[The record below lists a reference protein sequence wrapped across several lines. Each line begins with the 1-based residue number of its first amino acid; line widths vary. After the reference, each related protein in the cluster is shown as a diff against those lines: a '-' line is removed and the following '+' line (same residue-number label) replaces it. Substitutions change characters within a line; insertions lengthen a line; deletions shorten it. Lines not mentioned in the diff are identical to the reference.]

1 MTHPGPRNERIVPR
15 LIEEELR
22 DSFIDYSM
30 SVIVQRALPDA
41 RDGLKPVHRRI
52 LYAMYEQGLLP
63 ERAHRKSATVVGDVL
78 GKYHPHGDSAVY
90 DTLVRMVQTFSLRYP
105 LIDGQGNFG
114 SIDGDSAAAY
124 RYTEARLAPIAIELL
139 ADLDQDTVD
148 FAPNF
153 DGRNEEPTSLPARL
167 PNLLLNGS
175 DGIAVGMATKIP
187 PHNLGEL
194 VVATRH
200 LVENPDCEVDDLI
213 EFVEGPDFPTG
224 GYIFGYEG
232 LGDAYRTGR
241 GLIDVRARMHVEEG
255 SYGKRSL
262 VVTEIPYQVNKSRI
276 IEQITKAVR
285 SGRISAITDLRD
297 ESDRDGLRLVIE
309 LKRDAD
315 VRKLLK
321 ALFLKT
327 QLKTTYGVI
336 MLALVDGRPVQLD
349 LKQALSAF
357 VDHRLSVIRRRAA
370 FEMERA
376 EDRVHVLEGLLTALE
391 NIERVIELIRSS
403 TSPAVA
409 ADRLCLE
416 LNLTQRQAEA
426 ILAMRLARLTQLES
440 RKLATERESLTLRI
454 GELRELVDRDDARRH
469 LLDEEL
475 TDLAS
480 RFGDERR
487 TVILDESRPYP
498 LPSGGDSGSSLILL
512 SRLGYVKAQPVRGGA
527 RESMAGAEAMAG
539 RNGDFVTRA
548 FVARSET
555 ELLVFTAA
563 GFVKSIA
570 VADLPVGTRSSRGK
584 PLADL
589 VGLAPTDAIVAV
601 HPVPDTTDERFVL
614 TISRQGQVKRTALT
628 EFGNVRGTGI
638 RAAGL
643 SGDDRLLD
651 VRLTDGTAD
660 VVLATRKG
668 QMIRFDE
675 SEIRP
680 MGRSARGVKG
690 IELSADDAIVGCVCP
705 HRDADLFLVTAAG
718 HAKRLPLTQLRR
730 QGRAGKGLCVLP
742 DRRRAG
748 DLVAV
753 LSVDG
758 DRAIEFETTSG
769 TMIAGSTGD
778 TPSGGRRDAAIPV
791 REIARVGALATVH
804 LRLGGPA
811 SVRTETILDSPAE
824 ETAGS
829 RLDDELGEIAEV
841 DEGTSPGE
849 IAEVAAT
856 VDSQQELGLGAD

>member
-1 MTHPGPRNERIVPR
+1 VTDPGPRNERIVPR

-63 ERAHRKSATVVGDVL
+63 ERDHRKSATVVGDVL

-139 ADLDQDTVD
+139 ADLGQDTVD

-153 DGRNEEPTSLPARL
+153 DGRNEEPRSLPARL
-167 PNLLLNGS
+167 PHLLLNGS

-187 PHNLGEL
+187 PHNMNEL
-194 VVATRH
+194 VAATRH
-200 LVENPDCEVDDLI
+200 LVEHPDCKVEDLI

-232 LGDAYRTGR
+232 IGDAYRTGR
-241 GLIDVRARMHVEEG
+241 GLIEVRARMHLEEG
-255 SYGKRSL
+255 NYGKRSL
-262 VVTEIPYQVNKSRI
+262 VVTELPYQVNKSRI

-297 ESDRDGLRLVIE
+297 ESDRDGCRLVIE

-315 VRKLLK
+315 LQKLLK

-349 LKQALSAF
+349 LKQALTSF
-357 VDHRLSVIRRRAA
+357 VDHRLGVIRRRAT
-370 FEMERA
+370 FEMERS

-391 NIERVIELIRSS
+391 NLDLVIELIRNS

-416 LNLTQRQAEA
+416 LNLTQRQADA

-440 RKLATERESLTLRI
+440 RKLVTECETLTERIE
-454 GELRELVDRDDARRH
+454 ELRVLVDKDEARRH
-469 LLDEEL
+469 LLVSEL
-475 TDLAS
+475 ADLVAKY
-480 RFGDERR
+480 GDDRR
-487 TVILDESRPYP
+487 TVILDESQPYP
-498 LPSGGDSGSSLILL
+498 LPSGGDSGSSLILM

-527 RESMAGAEAMAG
+527 GDGMAGAAAMAE
-539 RNGDFVTRA
+539 RTGDFVTRA
-548 FVARSET
+548 LLARSET

-563 GFVKSIA
+563 GLVKSLS

-584 PLADL
+584 ALADL
-589 VGLAPTDAIVAV
+589 VSLAPDDEIIAV
-601 HPVPDTTDERFVL
+601 HPVPDTMDERFVL
-614 TISRQGQVKRTALT
+614 TISQQGQVKRTALT
-628 EFGNVRGTGI
+628 EYGNVRGAGI
-638 RAAGL
+638 KAAGL
-643 SGDDRLLD
+643 SDDDRLLN
-651 VRLTDGTAD
+651 VWLTDGTAD
-660 VVLATRKG
+660 LVLVTRQG

-675 SEIRP
+675 SEIRA

-690 IELSADDAIVGCVCP
+690 IELEAGDFLVSSICP
-705 HRDADLFLVTAAG
+705 HRDDDLFLVTATG
-718 HAKRLPLTQLRR
+718 RAKRLPMTEVRR
-730 QGRAGKGLCVLP
+730 QGRAGKGLSVLP
-742 DRRRAG
+742 DHDRAG
-748 DLVAV
+748 DLVGA
-753 LSVDG
+753 LSVGG
-758 DRAIEFETTSG
+758 DRPVVFETASG
-769 TMIAGSTGD
+769 ETIDGNTGA
-778 TPSGGRRDAAIPV
+778 TPTGGRRDAAVPL
-791 REIARVGALATVH
+791 RDIARIGTVAAVH
-804 LRLGGPA
+804 LRVGGAGPDPIEDEPT
-811 SVRTETILDSPAE
+811 SRLTEEVAPDEDVTPDEDVDPAE
-824 ETAGS
+824 A
-829 RLDDELGEIAEV
+829 APP
-841 DEGTSPGE
+841 PGL
-849 IAEVAAT
+849 A
-856 VDSQQELGLGAD
+856 QQELGLDADGG